1 MVYKPIRKVV
11 SALDAIYARQSVD
24 KADSLSIQGQIDLCR
39 QKTGSDHKVYQDKG
53 YSGKNTNRPAFQQM
67 MADVERGLIQKIIVY
82 RLDRF
87 SRSIADF
94 GRLWEILRKHSVEFV
109 SINETFDTSTPMGRA
124 MLNIIM
130 VFAQLERETT
140 AERVRDNY
148 YQRARLGSWPGGPAP
163 YGFSIGRLPGPDGK
177 PAPGLLPDEH
187 ASIVEHIFQSY
198 AREGVSL
205 GSLARSLNGDGIPA
219 PRRATWDNVALSRIL
234 HSPLYVMAD
243 EDVYLY
249 YQGKGLIFAN
259 RLEEFDGLHGGMI
272 VGKRDRSAGKYQ
284 DLKEQHFSLS
294 THYGLIPSGLWLQCQ
309 YKLDANRQLGN
320 AGKGKHTWLSGLLKC
335 GACGYSVKVNRD
347 RDRYYL
353 VCSGRSNLGL
363 CTASIQTDLRALEAS
378 VEAELERLLAECPD
392 VKEPPADARAH
403 SEALAEIERKI
414 DRLIS
419 ALAASSDL
427 AMPYIN
433 RTIQKLESRRQEL
446 LEQQARQ
453 HTDPSPKRKHLK
465 FGPLEFEQKK
475 LVAAQFIQE
484 IRLSGETAE
493 VIWNI

>member
-1 MVYKPIRKVV
+1 M

-39 QKTGSDHKVYQDKG
+39 QKAGPDHRVYQDKG

-67 MADVERGLIQKIIVY
+67 MADVERGLIQKILVY

-94 GRLWEILRKHSVEFV
+94 GRLWEILRKHGVEFV

-148 YQRARLGSWPGGPAP
+148 YQRARLGAWPGGPAP
-163 YGFSIGRLPGPDGK
+163 YGFSIGKLPGPDGT

-187 ASIVEHIFQSY
+187 ASTVERIFQSY
-198 AREGVSL
+198 AREGASL
-205 GSLARSLNGDGIPA
+205 GSVARSLNSDGIPA
-219 PRRATWDNVALSRIL
+219 PRRAVWDNVTLSRLL
-234 HSPLYVMAD
+234 HNPLYVMAD

-249 YQGKGLIFAN
+249 YQGKGLIFSN
-259 RLEEFDGLHGGMI
+259 RLDEFDGLHGGMI
-272 VGKRDRSAGKYQ
+272 VGKRDRSGGKYHA
-284 DLKEQHFSLS
+284 LKEQHFSLS
-294 THYGLIPSGLWLQCQ
+294 THYGLISSGLWLRCQ

-320 AGKGKHTWLSGLLKC
+320 AGRGKHTWLSGLLKC
-335 GACGYSVKVNRD
+335 GSCGYSVKVNRD
-347 RDRYYL
+347 RDKYYL

-363 CTASIQTDLRALEAS
+363 CTASIRIDLRALEAA

-392 VKEPPADARAH
+392 VEGPSADAQENTA
-403 SEALAEIERKI
+403 ALAEIDRKI
-414 DRLIS
+414 DRLIA
-419 ALAASSDL
+419 ALAGSSDL
-427 AMPYIN
+427 TMPYIN
-433 RTIQKLESRRQEL
+433 RAVRELEARRQEL
-446 LEQQARQ
+446 LERQARQ
-453 HTDPSPKRKHLK
+453 QAAPSSPRKRLR
-465 FGPLEFEQKK
+465 FGSLDFEQKK
-475 LVAAQFIQE
+475 LVAARFIRE

-493 VIWNI
+493 VLWQV

>member
-1 MVYKPIRKVV
+1 M
-11 SALDAIYARQSVD
+11 DAIYARQSVD

-39 QKTGSDHKVYQDKG
+39 QKAGETFQVYQDKG
-53 YSGKNTNRPAFQQM
+53 YSGKNTNRPAFQRM
-67 MADVERGLIQKIIVY
+67 MEDVERGLIQKIIVY

-94 GRLWEILRKHSVEFV
+94 GRLWETLRKHDVEFV

-148 YQRARLGSWPGGPAP
+148 YQRAKLGSWPGGPAP
-163 YGFSIGRLPGPDGK
+163 YGFSIGKLPGPDGV
-177 PAPGLLPDEH
+177 PAPGLVPNDRVPV
-187 ASIVEHIFQSY
+187 VERIFQSY
-198 AREGVSL
+198 ASPEGTL
-205 GSLARSLNGDGIPA
+205 GSVARELNGDGIPA
-219 PRRATWDNVALSRIL
+219 PRRATWDSVALSRIL

-249 YQGKGLIFAN
+249 YQGKGLNFAN
-259 RLEEFDGLHGGMI
+259 RLEEFDGLHAGMI

-284 DLKEQHFSLS
+284 DLRDQHFSLAN
-294 THYGLIPSGLWLQCQ
+294 HYGILPSELWLRCQ
-309 YKLDANRQLGN
+309 YKLDRNRQLGG
-320 AGKGKHTWLSGLLKC
+320 AGRGKHTWLTGLLKC
-335 GACGYSVKVNRD
+335 AKCGYSVKVNRD
-347 RDRYYL
+347 RDKYYL

-363 CTASIQTDLRALEAS
+363 CDASIRADLRALENSAA
-378 VEAELERLLAECPD
+378 VELEKLLAECPHMEED
-392 VKEPPADARAH
+392 VEENRETARA
-403 SEALAEIERKI
+403 LTQIDQKI
-414 DRLIS
+414 DRLMT
-419 ALAASSDL
+419 ALAESSDL
-427 AMPYIN
+427 TMPYIN
-433 RTIQKLESRRQEL
+433 RTVSKLEEQRKEL

-453 HTDPSPKRKHLK
+453 HSSPAVKRKHLK
-465 FGPLEFEQKK
+465 FGPLDFEQKK

-493 VIWNI
+493 VIWNV